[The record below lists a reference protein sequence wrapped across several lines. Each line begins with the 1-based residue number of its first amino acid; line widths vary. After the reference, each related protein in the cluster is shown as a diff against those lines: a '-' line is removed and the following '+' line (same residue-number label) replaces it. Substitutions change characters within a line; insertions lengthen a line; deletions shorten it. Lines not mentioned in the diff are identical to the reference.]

1 MKITQSLRKPSNWQD
16 FESLCL
22 LLWREEWKSE
32 DIKKNGRTGQN
43 QNGVDIYGHCGAK
56 IEYSGIQ
63 CKCKSDG
70 ESLTPKEVDEEI
82 DKAKVFKP
90 QLRHFVIAT
99 TAKKDASIEEY
110 VRIRDV
116 ENRKS
121 GLFSIDIKSWDDIV
135 EMLECNES
143 VLNQYLDIVTDDYLI
158 GVTFDNNQNKIT
170 IKPSYTKINYFKPIS
185 EEFRKKHES
194 SVNKSQN
201 LVNFLKT
208 SERIKKFLDTPIA
221 NKINRSSSV
230 KTNNSFVPLSFI
242 IHNTGKSPIDNYRI
256 VFNFECKDIEFKHK
270 NVEDGL
276 VLETIQKIVGDKISF
291 NDSTVSFKD
300 TTLNPKDEVQ
310 TDKFYFKVPHDIG
323 QLNVSWTL
331 TSRYYSDKGELNIK
345 VDPKYIDDFAEDEQ
359 LAGQIEFR
367 DYITG
372 LE

>member
-22 LLWREEWKSE
+22 LLWREEWKSD
-32 DIKKNGRTGQN
+32 DIKRNGRLGQN
-43 QNGVDIYGHCGAK
+43 QDGVDICGHYGAE

-63 CKCKSDG
+63 CKCKS
-70 ESLTPKEVDEEI
+70 ESEYLTIKEIDEEI
-82 DKAKVFKP
+82 DKARGFKP
-90 QLRHFVIAT
+90 SLRRFVIAT
-99 TAKKDASIEEY
+99 TAKKDVLIEEY
-110 VRIRDV
+110 VRIKDC
-116 ENRKS
+116 ENRKT

-135 EMLECNES
+135 EMLERNKG

-158 GVTFDNNQNKIT
+158 NITFDNNQNEIT
-170 IKPSYTKINYFKPIS
+170 VKPSYAKINYFKPIS
-185 EEFRKKHES
+185 EEFRKKFES
-194 SVNKSQN
+194 SANKSPK
-201 LVNFLKT
+201 LDTLLKT
-208 SERIKKFLDTPIA
+208 CEKINKIFDNTFV
-221 NKINRSSSV
+221 NKINCISSV
-230 KTNNSFVPLSFI
+230 RRNNSFVPLSFI
-242 IHNTGKSPIDNYRI
+242 IHNNGKSPIDNYRI

-359 LAGQIEFR
+359 LAGEVR
-367 DYITG
+367 YKDYIV
-372 LE
+372 